1 MKNQLSNL
9 FYMAEEYQHYNN
21 EEYKEVYEYISEL
34 VNNVDNIED
43 EDLKYILTNW
53 KYKNLVYKTLQ
64 FNSLWTSAGNTMFL
78 NILKLLSIRDLTKY
92 TENTAKLELH
102 IDFDNKHCFSL
113 NIQDFKKLDETFR
126 CFHKKTI
133 HIKNGMYF
141 TGELYDYLMNN
152 DYYLIYE
159 IEDAS
164 QIQSGTF
171 NINVVVTENNI
182 DMLENIIQTHMN
194 NNGRSCFFEVDKSTS
209 SNVRN
214 KFRKLIEDFVFKYS
228 SRSYIIES
236 IDYIPT
242 NSVGIDFNNNIY
254 LKNNFPNLKTSCFSM
269 DKSVVDIIN
278 TLKKELIE
286 HNYLSKRCLTCD
298 EKILCLMGVSNVDCF
313 DKIL

>member
-1 MKNQLSNL
+1 MKNKLLNL

-21 EEYKEVYEYISEL
+21 EEYKEVYDYIMDLLNS
-34 VNNVDNIED
+34 VDDIED
-43 EDLKYILTNW
+43 EELRYILINW

-64 FNSLWTSAGNTMFL
+64 FNSLWIPAGSTMFL

-92 TENTAKLELH
+92 AENPSKLELH
-102 IDFDNKHCFSL
+102 IDFDNKHCSSV

-141 TGELYDYLMNN
+141 TGELYDYLMSNN
-152 DYYLIYE
+152 YFLVYE
-159 IEDAS
+159 IESVS

-171 NINVVVTENNI
+171 NINIKVNESNI
-182 DMLENIIQTHMN
+182 DTLDNIIQIHME
-194 NNGRSCFFEVDKSTS
+194 NNGRSCSFEIDKTAS
-209 SNVRN
+209 SHVRN
-214 KFRKLIEDFVFKYS
+214 KFRQLIENFVFKYS
-228 SRSYIIES
+228 SRSYIVES

-242 NSVGIDFNNNIY
+242 SSVGIDFNNEIY
-254 LKNNFPNLKTSCFSM
+254 LKSNFPNLMTSRFPV
-269 DKSVVDIIN
+269 DKNIVEIIN
-278 TLKKELIE
+278 TWKQELIGN
-286 HNYLSKRCLTCD
+286 NYLSKQCLTCD